1 MIRYRGSNW
10 VRVGFYWNPSRWE
23 IVTIPKGGGMLP
35 GEDDVRYVRL
45 PLILVMLLGPMVGA
59 LYVIFLPFIGF
70 AMLFGFVGAKL
81 LSVARRALGDGL
93 AEAKATRRQE
103 R

>member
-1 MIRYRGSNW
+1 MIRYRGSSW
-10 VRVGFYWNPSRWE
+10 VRVGFYWNSSRWE
-23 IVTIPKGGGMLP
+23 IVTIPKGGGVLP
-35 GEDDVRYVRL
+35 GENDVRYVRL

-81 LSVARRALGDGL
+81 ISIARRALGGCF
-93 AEAKATRRQE
+93 AEAEVTRRQE